1 MVPFPG
7 APVYPVSVGGMGA
20 MMVSAVQIG
29 RVTFPVPPSAMVQN
43 GTVTA
48 VKIIVFVLCGER
60 QTFVTGQRITSS
72 SYSWKKIFGPELRS
86 IDSLQ
91 AR

>member
-1 MVPFPG
+1 MVPLPG
-7 APVYPVSVGGMGA
+7 VPVYPVSVGGMGA

-29 RVTFPVPPSAMVQN
+29 RVTFPVPPSAMVRN

-48 VKIIVFVLCGER
+48 AKIIVFVLCGER

-72 SYSWKKIFGPELRS
+72 SYS
-86 IDSLQ
+86 
-91 AR
+91 